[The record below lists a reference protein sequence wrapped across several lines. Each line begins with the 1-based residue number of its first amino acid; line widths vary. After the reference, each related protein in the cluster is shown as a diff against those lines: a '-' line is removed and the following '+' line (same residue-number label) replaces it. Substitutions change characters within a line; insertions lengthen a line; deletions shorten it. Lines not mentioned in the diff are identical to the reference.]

1 MAEIMEA
8 KKILILCH
16 KPPYSTNDGGGIA
29 MTQVLE
35 TLCASGHEVTLLSM
49 ETHKHPSK
57 RNNILKDFDDNTIF
71 VDTRIRVMGV
81 LKNLFSD
88 KSYILSRFDQTAFEN
103 ALIKIL
109 RSKTFDSIIFESLFT
124 SAYLKTVQKFSKAQL
139 IYRAHNIE
147 HHIWDSKS
155 RISSNPLTK
164 IYYKLQAE
172 RLKKEE
178 MRFWASMP
186 KIACISTDDAL
197 LIAKHTK
204 AVVKT
209 ISLYADEQL
218 LMQKGESSKVDFF
231 HLGAMDWLPNQQ
243 GMDWFLDK
251 VWPELKEKEP
261 DAEFHLAGRG
271 MSQKLT
277 KRSQEG
283 LFNHGEIF
291 DAQQFLSEHKVML
304 VPLFIGSGIRVK
316 IIEGMAMGKCIITT
330 DIGRQAISCT
340 HKENILIA
348 NSKSDFIDMMIFCL
362 NNPTEVNRIG
372 ENARNFVR
380 ENFSQKHV
388 EQELN
393 TLLS

>member
-1 MAEIMEA
+1 MGA

-16 KPPYSTNDGGGIA
+16 KPPYTNKDGGGIA
-29 MTQVLE
+29 MTQVLQ
-35 TLCASGHEVTLLSM
+35 TLGASGHEVTLLSM
-49 ETHKHPSK
+49 ETHKHPSQENK
-57 RNNILKDFDDNTIF
+57 TLEDFNYTSVFI
-71 VDTRIRVMGV
+71 DTRIRVMGV
-81 LKNLFSD
+81 LKNLFSR
-88 KSYILSRFDQTAFEN
+88 KSYILSRFDQTTFEN

-109 RSKTFDSIIFESLFT
+109 SSNTFDTIIFESLFT

-147 HHIWDSKS
+147 HHIWESKS

-178 MRFWASMP
+178 MSFWASMP
-186 KIACISTDDAL
+186 KIACISSDDAT
-197 LIAKHTK
+197 LITKHTK

-209 ISLYADEQL
+209 VSLFADEQL
-218 LMQKGESSKVDFF
+218 LMQEGECSKVDFF
-231 HLGAMDWLPNQQ
+231 HLGAMDWMPNQQ

-251 VWPELKEKEP
+251 VWPELIEKEA

-271 MSQKLT
+271 MSHKLT

-283 LFNHGEIF
+283 LFNHGEIS
-291 DAQQFLSEHKVML
+291 DAQQFISEHKVML
-304 VPLFIGSGIRVK
+304 VPLFMGSGIRVK

-330 DIGRQAISCT
+330 DIGRQSIPCT

-362 NNPTEVNRIG
+362 TNPNEVNRIG
-372 ENARNFVR
+372 ENARSFVR